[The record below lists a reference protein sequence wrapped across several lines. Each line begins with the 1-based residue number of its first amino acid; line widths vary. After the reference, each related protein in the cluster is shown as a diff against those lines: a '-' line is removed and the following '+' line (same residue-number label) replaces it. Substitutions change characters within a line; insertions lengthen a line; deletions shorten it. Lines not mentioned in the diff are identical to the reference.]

1 MTIFL
6 NAKGKQ
12 DDVSP
17 ELEHLLKF
25 VAGKKVDGDPFI
37 DKLDKEL
44 KFARKNSAW
53 RRAYM
58 MMSIREQSKIMEA
71 EERAEKRGKKL
82 GKELGIAIGEERGEE
97 RGIAIGE
104 ERGRRS
110 GRLERTLE
118 IAKKM
123 LIDGVNL
130 SQIISFTGLSVD
142 EINELQRA

>member
-1 MTIFL
+1 
-6 NAKGKQ
+6 
-12 DDVSP
+12 
-17 ELEHLLKF
+17 
-25 VAGKKVDGDPFI
+25 
-37 DKLDKEL
+37 
-44 KFARKNSAW
+44 
-53 RRAYM
+53 M

-82 GKELGIAIGEERGEE
+82 GKELGIAIGEERGEK

-130 SQIISFTGLSVD
+130 SQIIRFTGLSVD